1 MQTVTNEKKKTHIV
15 DNLVQSRPK
24 TDIKPPNK
32 LDL

>member
-1 MQTVTNEKKKTHIV
+1 MQTVKYLNKKSHKI

-24 TDIKPPNK
+24 GDVKLPIK